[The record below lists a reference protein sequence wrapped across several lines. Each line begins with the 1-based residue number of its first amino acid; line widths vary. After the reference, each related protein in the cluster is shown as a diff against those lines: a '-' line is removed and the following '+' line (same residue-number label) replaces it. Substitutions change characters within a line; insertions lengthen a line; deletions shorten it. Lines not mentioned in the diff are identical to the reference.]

1 MEGGDIYLGLTQGIA
16 ECADEAGLIVIS
28 HKHHV
33 AAELSFER
41 DPLDRHDARL
51 VAGEQRAGYLPSA
64 AFGRDDD
71 PHQGL
76 IIDRLGAPCLADAD
90 VALPA
95 DLLGLY
101 QVYRGELPRPQTSQ
115 SDRR

>member
-1 MEGGDIYLGLTQGIA
+1 MEGGDIYFGLTQGIA

-41 DPLDRHDARL
+41 DALDRHDARL

-64 AFGRDDD
+64 AFGRDAD

-76 IIDRLGAPCLADAD
+76 IIDRLAAPRLADPD
-90 VALPA
+90 VALAA
-95 DLLGLY
+95 DLWG
-101 QVYRGELPRPQTSQ
+101 VDHVHCGELRRQQ
-115 SDRR
+115 SGKRDRR